1 MIKFIHTADWHLD
14 SPFAALGAEEAA
26 KRRRELRE
34 LPNRFAD
41 YVKEQGID
49 LVLLAGDLF
58 DGKNVYRE
66 TMEGLTAAL
75 GRMEAKVL
83 IAPGNH
89 DCWGPMWD
97 KWEWPDNVYIF
108 HKNAMTTLEMGDVV
122 FHGAAFTAP
131 EQGSSLLSGFQAAE
145 DGKVHIGL
153 LHGEVAAQSRYNPIP
168 TEEAAASGL
177 AYLALG
183 HIHAAGQVRWGKT
196 LIAWPGCPEGRGFDE
211 TGEKGFYQG
220 VIADDGAVSIEFVPF
235 AKRRYQ
241 SLTVDVTGKD
251 PRAAV
256 EEALPPD
263 TEQDFYRIL
272 LTGEAERV
280 EVSALEEAL
289 KERFL
294 CPGGPGPYPPA
305 PGSVGTRRGGFPG
318 RRIFAKTEGAVRH
331 RPDRGG
337 TGNGAGGGAVRPC
350 RPGAPGPFLKRK
362 YFTPGTRHGE
372 K

>member
-263 TEQDFYRIL
+263 TEQDLYRIL

-280 EVSALEEAL
+280 EVSALEGAL
-289 KERFL
+289 KERFYAL
-294 CPGGPGPYPPA
+294 EVRDHTRLPRDLWARAGEDSLGGVFLQKLKERYDTA
-305 PGSVGTRRGGFPG
+305 Q
-318 RRIFAKTEGAVRH
+318 TEEERETVRAAARFGLAALEH
-331 RPDRGG
+331 RDLP
-337 TGNGAGGGAVRPC
+337 
-350 RPGAPGPFLKRK
+350 
-362 YFTPGTRHGE
+362 
-372 K
+372 